1 MKKVERAEEKKSF
14 SELFARLHPGR
25 GDEVCADAFA
35 REGDL
40 QGDW

>member
-1 MKKVERAEEKKSF
+1 MRKVRKIMKHLREMMRI
-14 SELFARLHPGR
+14 LFRMYSSR

-40 QGDW
+40 QGD